1 MGARPSSFASGSG
14 GGGFLNGAV
23 VTIQGYEFSD
33 AFNGNPFVP
42 GSKNAKGEPVKRML
56 NCRLVLRADGATEDV
71 ATTLKVGVF
80 EYFTVTDDGMV
91 ITKGRVSKS
100 FDWGLFITSLCE
112 AGFPGESR
120 FEDDPSNPDYA
131 DFRPIIGTRVKL
143 GRVKD
148 EKAAKDGIKRK
159 DKNGKNWDIEK
170 VVVLEVLELPKEG
183 NTTVSGKTGG
193 SFDVAEESEKVL
205 KAILKGKEPKSKK
218 RLGTMILSHL
228 ADHAHRD
235 AIYQWLFDDKNLAS
249 LHADDV
255 IVYDK
260 AAGTVALPS
269 EALVG
274 ATA

>member
-1 MGARPSSFASGSG
+1 MGARPSSFASGQG

-33 AFNGNPFVP
+33 AFNGQPFVA

-71 ATTLKVGVF
+71 ATTLKVGVY
-80 EYFTVTDDGMV
+80 EYFGVSEDGQV
-91 ITKGRVSKS
+91 ITKGRISRS
-100 FDWGLFITSLCE
+100 FDFGTFTASLCD
-112 AGFPGESR
+112 AGFPENR
-120 FEDDPSNPDYA
+120 FVDDPENPDYA
-131 DFRPIIGTRVKL
+131 DFRPMIGTRVKL

-148 EKAAKDGIKRK
+148 EKAAKDGFKRTSK
-159 DKNGKNWDIEK
+159 TNGKTYDIEK
-170 VVVLEVLELPKEG
+170 IVVLEVLELPAE
-183 NTTVSGKTGG
+183 GKTGATG
-193 SFDVAEESEKVL
+193 KSGTFDLESEAEKTLTAVL
-205 KAILKGKEPKSKK
+205 TGKGVKTKK